1 MHQNQRI
8 FVSWSERTCRGDL
21 AWSPVLFMAGGDI
34 APPLRAFLT
43 LDELPE
49 ILMRLPCKV
58 NLQVT
63 LPCLKAGAS
72 ERRLRLP
79 SPYGVG
85 RGATLSFTDASHPF
99 CIKARL

>member
-58 NLQVT
+58 NLQIIILKGVHVGVLSQYALNDT
-63 LPCLKAGAS
+63 LCLVVGWEKA
-72 ERRLRLP
+72 LDP
-79 SPYGVG
+79 
-85 RGATLSFTDASHPF
+85 
-99 CIKARL
+99 